1 MTTYQRFLHQH
12 SRSPDA
18 VVAAVADNCRFDERA
33 GTERWQ
39 RFESLLPGPPGSPGS
54 VGWEDWAETNQL
66 HMERYCTVSRP
77 GVPDAFL
84 EINRSAWL
92 DQISDNQSLVRIE
105 TLSRPLSGSA
115 LDLDGLTELLQQ
127 AGSDDTDAR
136 RAVQSFVNAWNQ
148 RRDARPAFA
157 AFYDE
162 VQREADD
169 DDWPHALRDRLG
181 LGHYGYPDGASLPV
195 ALMRYSVSEVLAAQA
210 DRQLPV
216 ACAVPTVLDG
226 GMHEFFFPVP
236 QEHPYGATV
245 HLLPEEADTIT
256 AEVIHCR
263 IDYKQEHLWKVGR
276 ITRPH
281 QLTGSQLCDARDR
294 HLLALQEAS
303 GRQDFGELL
312 EGRT

>member
-115 LDLDGLTELLQQ
+115 LDLDRLTELLQQ
-127 AGSDDTDAR
+127 ARSDD
-136 RAVQSFVNAWNQ
+136 
-148 RRDARPAFA
+148 
-157 AFYDE
+157 
-162 VQREADD
+162 AD
-169 DDWPHALRDRLG
+169 
-181 LGHYGYPDGASLPV
+181 
-195 ALMRYSVSEVLAAQA
+195 
-210 DRQLPV
+210 
-216 ACAVPTVLDG
+216 
-226 GMHEFFFPVP
+226 
-236 QEHPYGATV
+236 GATV
-245 HLLPEEADTIT
+245 PLVPEAAGTIT

-263 IDYKQEHLWKVGR
+263 IDYKQEHLWKVGW

-281 QLTGSQLCDARDR
+281 QLAGSQLCDARDL
-294 HLLALQEAS
+294 HLLALREAYN
-303 GRQDFGELL
+303 RRDFGELL
-312 EGRT
+312 EGRI